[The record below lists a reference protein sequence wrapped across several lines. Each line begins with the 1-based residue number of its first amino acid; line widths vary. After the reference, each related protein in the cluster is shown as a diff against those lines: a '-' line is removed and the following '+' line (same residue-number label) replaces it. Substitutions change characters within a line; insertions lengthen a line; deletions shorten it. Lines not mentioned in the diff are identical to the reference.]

1 MMVNEGY
8 VYVARI
14 IDHGGKFVGGYHKI
28 GLSKHYKIR
37 ETQLNSTHLPFDVLM
52 IRVFQTSD
60 MKTLEGILHT
70 CFEDYRVIKEYND
83 RKNITTEW
91 FDVGNID
98 TFNDRLDKM
107 SNYLNLDEIDLGLS
121 IESDN
126 TLTQSEKEGIKE
138 QIKKS
143 YGDGIKHVNEWSDI
157 LEKKGIYTNN
167 FYSNGRYLSLSL
179 ENPAPRTSTQI
190 HFGRNPER
198 MGIKLSGNLY
208 KKDEF
213 KWIVDNVDGVV
224 DKLNAALPG
233 LEFESSG
240 SSDKNFIFS
249 FNQLD
254 LSEENVS
261 LLLKVYN
268 TFKEIVSFV

>member
-1 MMVNEGY
+1 MENQGY
-8 VYVARI
+8 VYIARI

-52 IRVFQTSD
+52 VRVFQTDD

-70 CFEDYRVIKEYND
+70 CFEDYRVIKEYD
-83 RKNITTEW
+83 YRKNITTEW
-91 FDVGNID
+91 FDVGSID
-98 TFNDRLDKM
+98 NFNDRLDKM
-107 SNYLNLDEIDLGLS
+107 SNYLNLDELDLGLT
-121 IESDN
+121 IEHDN
-126 TLTQSEKEGIKE
+126 TLTESEKVGIKE

-143 YGDGIKHVNEWSDI
+143 YGDGVKHVNEWSDI
-157 LEKKGIYTNN
+157 LEKRGVYSNN
-167 FYSNGRYLSLSL
+167 FYSNGRYLSLSS

-208 KKDEF
+208 KKPEYS
-213 KWIVDNVDGVV
+213 WIVERVDDVV
-224 DKLNAALPG
+224 NTLNERFPELD
-233 LEFESSG
+233 FESSG
-240 SSDKNFIFS
+240 TSDKNFIFS

-261 LLLKVYN
+261 LLLEVYES
-268 TFKEIVSFV
+268 FKEIVSFV